1 MHLFVGSLLV
11 LAGLACLRYV
21 WAGVPAFE
29 REPPFLALGVLL
41 IGIGAGLGVR
51 ARSAHLLARAGLGA
65 GLLAIVVM
73 IARLYLPSG
82 ARDRPRAP
90 RVSRARAL
98 RAAHARGGARGA
110 CARRASMPGRR
121 S

>member
-41 IGIGAGLGVR
+41 IGIGAGLGVLGGT
-51 ARSAHLLARAGLGA
+51 AALLDLLFAGCIATGPCQPVPPVPIVLPVLFLVVGAALILISILHGRSKTG
-65 GLLAIVVM
+65 
-73 IARLYLPSG
+73 
-82 ARDRPRAP
+82 
-90 RVSRARAL
+90 
-98 RAAHARGGARGA
+98 
-110 CARRASMPGRR
+110 
-121 S
+121 